1 MQNGKVPRDKALM
14 DRLPP
19 NTAVL
24 DDTGPTEFPVGE
36 YGGLK
41 VKAGVKAGGFTPLN
55 HNRRCL
61 RVKAGVKAGGFS
73 AQHNRPAF

>member
-1 MQNGKVPRDKALM
+1 MKCIQAK
-14 DRLPP
+14 
-19 NTAVL
+19 
-24 DDTGPTEFPVGE
+24 
-36 YGGLK
+36 GGLK